1 MALHAQAANVLIN
14 QCIMRALC
22 AYTCGRPTR
31 LVICIALQML
41 CGRTSMQH
49 RASDVRPEGTA
60 CKLHCLHNFKRQ
72 KRNVMCAH
80 GPPDEGP
87 YKGPIRARGTPRGK
101 ASDAK

>member
-1 MALHAQAANVLIN
+1 MLAHGAARTSCKCVDQSVHHESAVRVHMWPADQTSN
-14 QCIMRALC
+14 MYSAS
-22 AYTCGRPTR
+22 
-31 LVICIALQML
+31 
-41 CGRTSMQH
+41 GRTSMQH